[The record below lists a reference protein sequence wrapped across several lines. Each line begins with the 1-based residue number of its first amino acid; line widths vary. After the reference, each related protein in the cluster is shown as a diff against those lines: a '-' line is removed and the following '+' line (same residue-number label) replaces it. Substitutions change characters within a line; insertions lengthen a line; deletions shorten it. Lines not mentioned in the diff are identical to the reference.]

1 MLFLQRVKDGCVKSV
16 GVNDSSFI
24 QKNAVEMDAGE
35 GDERGIDG
43 KARGLF
49 RLFQHNGVLS
59 GLLGKT

>member
-24 QKNAVEMDAGE
+24 QKNAVEMDVGE

-43 KARGLF
+43 KAGGLF